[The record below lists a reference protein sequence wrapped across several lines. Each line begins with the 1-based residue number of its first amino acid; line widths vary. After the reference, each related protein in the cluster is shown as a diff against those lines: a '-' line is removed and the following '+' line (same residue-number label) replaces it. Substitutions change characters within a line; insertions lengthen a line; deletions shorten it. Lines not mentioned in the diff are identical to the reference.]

1 MTKKEAT
8 QLLAIIKLSYPNSY
22 RDLDEVTRSATIN
35 MWHMSFPDVPYP
47 VMSQALNRYRLTNKF
62 PPTVAEMVEE
72 LRHLHYQAMEQA
84 SMQQMLGN
92 EQAVNQLLKIMRH
105 TDRYKWPSRLGELT
119 MGYLMAMQLED
130 PAYRQGIP
138 EGEPN
143 EADNKNE

>member
-1 MTKKEAT
+1 MTKGESA
-8 QLLAIIKLSYPNSY
+8 QLLALIKLSYPTAY
-22 RDLDEVTRSATIN
+22 RDLDEVTRTATVN
-35 MWHMSFPDVPYP
+35 MWHSSFADVPYP
-47 VMSQALNRYRLTNKF
+47 IMEQALTRFRMTSKF

-72 LRHLHYQAMEQA
+72 LRHIHYQAMEQA
-84 SMQQMLGN
+84 SLQRILGN